1 MPRPIVPL
9 PTTAICRIIG
19 REFIAYPRRHDR
31 RGIRPPL
38 ARRGDVPPRLAP
50 PCAARPPRQRGG
62 RAPARRP
69 RRRADNGAP
78 APPPADLAA
87 LKSALV
93 ELLELLAAPE
103 GRTDANCTATDYFFS
118 QSEPAWSHL
127 PEPYRALLESLGGTL
142 HDTVHAPKI
151 AANFECLPEQ
161 LLERARKL

>member
-1 MPRPIVPL
+1 M
-9 PTTAICRIIG
+9 TDE
-19 REFIAYPRRHDR
+19 EFDR
-31 RGIRPPL
+31 RWR
-38 ARRGDVPPRLAP
+38 AAATFRRVSHLLAP
-50 PCAARPPRQRGG
+50 LVRRVGEEAARQ
-62 RAPARRP
+62 
-69 RRRADNGAP
+69 
-78 APPPADLAA
+78 PADLAA

-161 LLERARKL
+161 LLERARRL